1 MFRIASKEDITDEE
15 YNNYILKESND
26 EVAYL
31 TDFIIPEFIAFTI
44 SNGYIKG
51 YTEYNNYDIHIK
63 TALTYF
69 NIKVN
74 EDDIKQKVTEILK
87 EKYDLHIIS
96 EKPLDFKSS
105 SN

>member
-1 MFRIASKEDITDEE
+1 MFRAVKKEDVTDEE
-15 YNNYILKESND
+15 FDKYILKQSKD
-26 EVAYL
+26 EMAYL
-31 TDFIIPEFIAFTI
+31 IDSMIPEFIAFTI
-44 SNGYIKG
+44 SNGYVKG
-51 YTEYNNYDIHIK
+51 YTEYNDYDIHIK

-69 NIKVN
+69 NIKVDEN
-74 EDDIKQKVTEILK
+74 DIKQKVTEILK